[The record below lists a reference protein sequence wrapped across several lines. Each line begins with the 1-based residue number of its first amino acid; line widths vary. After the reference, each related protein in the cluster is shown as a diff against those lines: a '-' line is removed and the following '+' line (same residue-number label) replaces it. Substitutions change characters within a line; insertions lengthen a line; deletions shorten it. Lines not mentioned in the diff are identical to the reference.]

1 MSYYCHGSY
10 YKVEAGGRW
19 DFYLLV
25 KRATQYKGEI
35 KSDFITGLIK
45 NMFQEPS
52 SEL

>member
-1 MSYYCHGSY
+1 MG
-10 YKVEAGGRW
+10 
-19 DFYLLV
+19 LLV

-45 NMFQEPS
+45 NTFQEPS